1 MDEKNYRN
9 APAALGQIAVR
20 AATLGLCSR
29 RRGKQE
35 GRRVANVIIRVQ
47 SIEAHAG
54 HMAPSNV
61 GEWLSLVEHLVRDQ
75 GVGGSNPLSPTNPK
89 EDNSL
94 RVVPQ
99 IHTGRLT
106 PCLEEPCFH
115 VTSSSSKNAST
126 STTSLPQRSNGTNN
140 PSVGSIPKPRQLR
153 T

>member
-20 AATLGLCSR
+20 AATSAGLVAPACKH
-29 RRGKQE
+29 G
-35 GRRVANVIIRVQ
+35 VIHANVIIWVQ

>member
-1 MDEKNYRN
+1 MTTVFMIDEKNYRN

-75 GVGGSNPLSPTNPK
+75 GVGGSNPLSPTNLSNNLHRPHPPQ
-89 EDNSL
+89 DLVLCRSL
-94 RVVPQ
+94 CRNRQ
-99 IHTGRLT
+99 ICC
-106 PCLEEPCFH
+106 P
-115 VTSSSSKNAST
+115 N
-126 STTSLPQRSNGTNN
+126 
-140 PSVGSIPKPRQLR
+140 
-153 T
+153 